1 MWESRWVGGWVVV
14 GGSTH
19 SITGTSCKYT
29 MQVFVNSMEKRYIY
43 FHIPGRQREKKAET
57 ETKQKLEKVWSDKS
71 LSRKLI
77 ESSPDNWCGERNQN
91 TLKCNFQSAASHLF
105 QFQTAGYLCS
115 STHKCTSA
123 SDLANSLQFSSHLLT
138 PILPSHPGLENDL
151 EGVIFWQIHL
161 SVEVVPSLRK
171 VVRRVGV

>member
-29 MQVFVNSMEKRYIY
+29 MQVFVNSMENTNTYTY
-43 FHIPGRQREKKAET
+43 QMRQREKKAET
-57 ETKQKLEKVWSDKS
+57 ETKQKLEKVWSGK
-71 LSRKLI
+71 LLPRYLI
-77 ESSPDNWCGERNQN
+77 EASPDNWCGERNQN

-138 PILPSHPGLENDL
+138 PILPSHPGLENDP